1 MSQNNLKEALRW
13 FRQAEKDLESA
24 YNSIKNSSYDWAC
37 FQSQQAA
44 EKSLKAY
51 LYSKGRRKIIT
62 HSILELVLEASK
74 YDNSFKDLKM
84 DSKHLDGVYISSRY
98 PNGVTEDLAPYE
110 YYEEEDASICTK
122 YAESILE
129 KVRKSIE
136 R

>member
-1 MSQNNLKEALRW
+1 MSKNNLKESFRW

-24 YNSIKNSSYDWAC
+24 HNSVNNASYDWAC

-44 EKSLKAY
+44 EKALKAY
-51 LYSKGRRKIIT
+51 LYSKGHRKIIT
-62 HSILELVLEASK
+62 HSILELVLEASN
-74 YDNSFKDLKM
+74 YDVSFKDLKTN
-84 DSKHLDGVYISSRY
+84 SKYLDGVYISSRY